1 MWSLRMWIT
10 SFRMHTSSLLQA
22 IKSVEYPSPICLLCS
37 GVIWWNCT
45 AVIYAS
51 FGSVSQCGPLSHG
64 FPTIVD
70 VNSVGVGAGGW
81 CRFFFSFSTKIIP
94 ADKGRTSVVLD
105 TDTNQTKMT
114 FLIENRPY
122 QHLNKVPRNRQ
133 TRKLPEGLLTLNRSR
148 HVSKTVYYKIR
159 PRHKQPPRIYGLP
172 KLHKTFKTDCVIRE
186 QLRLWFVGVSR

>member
-1 MWSLRMWIT
+1 M
-10 SFRMHTSSLLQA
+10 
-22 IKSVEYPSPICLLCS
+22 VEWVFDVGQDCCWCEL
-37 GVIWWNCT
+37 GG
-45 AVIYAS
+45 
-51 FGSVSQCGPLSHG
+51 GSVLA
-64 FPTIVD
+64 
-70 VNSVGVGAGGW
+70 VGVG
-81 CRFFFSFSTKIIP
+81 FFFLFPSRL

-122 QHLNKVPRNRQ
+122 QHLNKVPRNRR

-159 PRHKQPPRIYGLP
+159 PQHKQPPRIYGLP

-186 QLRLWFVGVSR
+186 QLSVWFVGYLDNRVSPPTGNSAHSTNQK

>member
-1 MWSLRMWIT
+1 MWTRWGLI
-10 SFRMHTSSLLQA
+10 
-22 IKSVEYPSPICLLCS
+22 
-37 GVIWWNCT
+37 
-45 AVIYAS
+45 
-51 FGSVSQCGPLSHG
+51 
-64 FPTIVD
+64 
-70 VNSVGVGAGGW
+70 AGGW
-81 CRFFFSFSTKIIP
+81 CRFFFSFSIKIIP
-94 ADKGRTSVVLD
+94 ADKWRTSAVLD

-122 QHLNKVPRNRQ
+122 QHLNKVPRNRR

-186 QLRLWFVGVSR
+186 QLRLWFVGVSRWQRISTNRKLSPLDQSEAKVKTVRRLSLSFFLRRFWTVSSVLLWVLIVF